1 MRKNLK
7 IIIKIGSSS
16 LVNHDLS
23 INEPMMYDLSKQLK
37 ILLDNNCHPLLVTS
51 GAIAVGRNVLGLS
64 TKPKSLSL
72 KQACAAVGQAKLME
86 NYNKA
91 FDVFKIKAG
100 QVLLSHDDFQSRK
113 RINYLKSCLNTMI
126 EENIIPI
133 INENDV
139 VSVDEIKVGDND
151 TLSGLICPLVDADM
165 LIILSD
171 IDGLYDS
178 NPQENKDA
186 KFISEVKTITD
197 EIKMMAKGSSTTVGT
212 GGMSTKIKAAEIAS
226 NSGCKTMIMNAKK
239 INLLHEILD
248 GKNLGTLFYEND
260 KIPQKTSWLIYDTR
274 SVGAIIINDNLK
286 NKLSKSKKVSILP
299 IGVINVDGNFS
310 AGDIIDVIDTKG
322 NILAKGISS
331 YGSYEISKIMSHN
344 SKEIKDI
351 LGYKDK
357 EQIIHADDLVIF

>member
-64 TKPKSLSL
+64 NKPKSLSL

-126 EENIIPI
+126 DENIIPI

-186 KFISEVKTITD
+186 KFISEVKTMTD
-197 EIKMMAKGSSTTVGT
+197 EIKMMAGGSSTTVGT

-248 GKNLGTLFYEND
+248 GKILGTLFYEND
-260 KIPQKTSWLIYDTR
+260 KYLCIIP
-274 SVGAIIINDNLK
+274 IINN
-286 NKLSKSKKVSILP
+286 
-299 IGVINVDGNFS
+299 
-310 AGDIIDVIDTKG
+310 IDTYPLCYNG
-322 NILAKGISS
+322 N
-331 YGSYEISKIMSHN
+331 SKIDYHLTDDDMKSN
-344 SKEIKDI
+344 FIDYIKEYDSLNDNYNNISI
-351 LGYKDK
+351 NN
-357 EQIIHADDLVIF
+357 LVNKSYLIWNYNGFYYINEK